1 MSSDRSLIEALTS
14 HEFNDVTGA
23 IPVNVCD
30 ALFAI
35 ATAINRLASIQEH
48 AQARTAMMDEKL
60 EVMLSEVRL
69 AKNRSR
75 Q

>member
-1 MSSDRSLIEALTS
+1 MTSPSSWVDAFTG

-35 ATAINRLASIQEH
+35 ATAINRLASVQEQ
-48 AQARTAMMDEKL
+48 AQARAAQSTEKLAMML
-60 EVMLSEVRL
+60 GEVGPPTR
-69 AKNRSR
+69 RSR